1 MHLTDF
7 FAPDAA
13 DLALAGSTREAVLA
27 DLVRLLRLGPDDSDT
42 LLRALRRREALG
54 STGVGR
60 GIAVPH
66 SRTPLVS
73 QLRLA
78 YGRLPTGLDYQ
89 AIDGKPVRHFFLIV
103 APPPP
108 EGANVYLQVLGRIAQ
123 LGKEPGVVERL
134 DTLETPEQFFSLLRE
149 RAA

>member
-1 MHLTDF
+1 MPLSDF
-7 FAPDAA
+7 IDPQAA
-13 DLALAGSTREAVLA
+13 DLALRATTKDAVLA
-27 DLVRLLRLGPDDSDT
+27 ELVGLLRLGPEESET

-66 SRTPLVS
+66 ARVPLVPR
-73 QLRLA
+73 LRIA
-78 YGRLPTGLDYQ
+78 YGRHPIGLDYH

-103 APPPP
+103 APP
-108 EGANVYLQVLGRIAQ
+108 EGAQTYLSVLGRIAQ
-123 LGKEPGVVERL
+123 LGTDPGVVERL
-134 DTLETPEQFFSLLRE
+134 DALQTPDQFFALLRE